1 MPDTVYTGNVN
12 MPYSAEAEQALLG
25 CLLTDHA
32 CLELILS
39 RGFSTEYFF
48 MPQHKAI
55 YNALLRLDAN
65 GESTDPVLV
74 MEQLKAGNIMD
85 EKAART
91 YLAQLAN
98 AIPSTANVESYAKI
112 VKDKF
117 MKRTLIERCNEILGE
132 VTGEEEDA
140 DLLLDSAEQK
150 IYDIRQGKSSAEAS
164 RVGEVIV
171 DKVYDRLAKLNS
183 DEREKYLGVPT
194 GFSKLDSM
202 ISGLN
207 RSDLIIVG
215 ARPAMGTTSC
225 ALNAARNV
233 AVNSGRKVLFFSLEM
248 SKEQLAQR
256 VVSMEA
262 RIEGVKM
269 RNGKLEDKDWERL
282 AVATESLSTAPLYLD
297 DKSDIT
303 VNEMKARIRRLHNVE
318 CVIVDYLQ
326 LMKSGTKTDS
336 RVQEVS
342 EITRNLKLMA
352 KDLEVPVMVL
362 AQLSR
367 GTERGSKS
375 HRPQLSDLRESGSIE
390 QDADIVLMLFREDYY
405 ADGSENEE
413 DMDVKQVDK
422 VEVIVS
428 KNRHGPTGSV
438 DLGWD
443 DKFTLFRTIDE
454 DRDNV
459 GF

>member
-215 ARPAMGTTSC
+215 ARPAMGKTSFALRPQGPVLLAGNEQGTAC
-225 ALNAARNV
+225 AAC
-233 AVNSGRKVLFFSLEM
+233 
-248 SKEQLAQR
+248 
-256 VVSMEA
+256 
-262 RIEGVKM
+262 
-269 RNGKLEDKDWERL
+269 
-282 AVATESLSTAPLYLD
+282 
-297 DKSDIT
+297 
-303 VNEMKARIRRLHNVE
+303 RLH
-318 CVIVDYLQ
+318 
-326 LMKSGTKTDS
+326 
-336 RVQEVS
+336 
-342 EITRNLKLMA
+342 
-352 KDLEVPVMVL
+352 
-362 AQLSR
+362 
-367 GTERGSKS
+367 GSP
-375 HRPQLSDLRESGSIE
+375 H
-390 QDADIVLMLFREDYY
+390 
-405 ADGSENEE
+405 
-413 DMDVKQVDK
+413 
-422 VEVIVS
+422 
-428 KNRHGPTGSV
+428 
-438 DLGWD
+438 
-443 DKFTLFRTIDE
+443 
-454 DRDNV
+454 
-459 GF
+459 

>member
-1 MPDTVYTGNVN
+1 MPDTVYTGNAN

-215 ARPAMGTTSC
+215 ARPAMGKTSF
-225 ALNAARNV
+225 ALNVARNV